1 MSSQIIKGK
10 GVSPGIAI
18 GKAIVFSHLYMPV
31 MKVTIGN
38 ALIENEVKRFE
49 EAIGKTRDQLLDLK
63 RKLENKMGKTYSFL
77 LEAQIAILEDPL
89 FYNKALEKIKSEFI
103 NAEWAIQE
111 VYDELLKIFQ
121 EIPDEAYRERFSD
134 IEDTVN
140 RVQYNLIG
148 LKKSNLSLTDEKFI
162 IVAYELTPSD
172 LAEFHKENLMGFI
185 LEKGGRTSHTVIL
198 SKSLSIP
205 AVINAADITKK
216 IYTNELLIIDGYE
229 GSIIINPS
237 KLQLQEY
244 LNKRSY
250 YIERSTIL
258 SKLRELPA
266 ITVDNCRVNLL
277 ANIEFAEELDTV
289 KESGADGIGLFRSE
303 YIYLSHTNSLP
314 TDEEHYNIY
323 KKLAEGSSG
332 KFVTI
337 RTLDLGP
344 DKFRNIINHNT
355 EGNPFLG
362 MRAIRLCLNY
372 KDIFYA
378 QLRAILRASAYGT
391 VKILLPMISTVE
403 EVIQVKNILKDIKA
417 DLSKE
422 KIPFDDSMQIGCMIE
437 VPAAA
442 LAVDLLSPEVDFFG
456 VGTNDLIQYLLAID
470 RDNEKI
476 NYLYEPL
483 HPIILRLLNEIIN
496 NASSNNK
503 PIYICGEIASDPLYI
518 MILLGLGYRTLSMTP
533 TSIPVVKH
541 LIRSISMKEAK
552 ELAIAALNRKTT
564 AEVEE
569 LVLERMHLL
578 FPQGFLSPDTLKT
591 LLEDEMDRK

>member
-49 EAIGKTRDQLLDLK
+49 EAIGKTSDQLLDLK

-552 ELAIAALNRKTT
+552 ELAIAALKRKTT

>member
-552 ELAIAALNRKTT
+552 ELAIAALKRKTT